1 MKLGTDRP
9 LMIDWI
15 YGHSTALPRQNHRNA
30 PSPAGRDKAVHIT
43 DRMSTLFIYD

>member
-1 MKLGTDRP
+1 
-9 LMIDWI
+9 MIDWI
-15 YGHSTALPRQNHRNA
+15 YGHSTALPRQNA